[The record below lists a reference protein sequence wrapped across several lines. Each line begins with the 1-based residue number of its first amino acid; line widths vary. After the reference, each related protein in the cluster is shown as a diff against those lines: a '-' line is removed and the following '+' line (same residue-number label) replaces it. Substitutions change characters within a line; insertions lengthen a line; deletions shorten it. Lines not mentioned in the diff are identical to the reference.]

1 MKRIGLIGG
10 MSYESTK
17 DYYDIINKEVN
28 KILGGSHSA
37 EIYLYSFDY
46 QVLDD
51 FLHHGGMD
59 QVSKKVSEAAI
70 KLEQAGAEMILIL
83 ANTIHLVAE
92 DVKKQ
97 IHVPLVH
104 IVESTQEAIHSLGM
118 KKVGLL
124 GTKFTMESNL
134 YPSILEKSGI
144 RVLIPSKEQRDFI
157 HQTIYFELIV
167 GKLLESSRKKFIDII
182 EDLTKQGCEGIILG
196 CTEIPLLIKQE
207 DVPVRIFNTTKIHAL
222 SAVKKA
228 FEE

>member
-1 MKRIGLIGG
+1 MKKIGLIGG

-51 FLHHGGMD
+51 YLHHGEMD
-59 QVSKKVSEAAI
+59 QVAKRVCDAAI

-83 ANTIHLVAE
+83 ANTIHLVAD

-104 IVESTQEAIHSLGM
+104 IVESTQEAILSLGM

-124 GTKFTMESNL
+124 GTKFTMESDL

-144 RVLIPSKEQRDFI
+144 QVLIPSKEQRDFI
-157 HQTIYFELIV
+157 HHTIYTELIV
-167 GKLLESSRKKFIDII
+167 GKLLNDSRNKFIEII
-182 EDLTKQGCEGIILG
+182 HDLVAQGCEGIILG

-207 DVPVRIFNTTKIHAL
+207 DVPIPLFNTTKIHAI